1 MTSEVPLPPAR
12 PPRPAALAA
21 ARAAML
27 AEAAKP
33 KGLGWRTRMLLVL
46 ALTVGVGV
54 VVAVVGTLTGL
65 VSPGVLAA
73 RWVTA
78 LPVALA
84 GTLTVVA
91 AWTPGKRALRL
102 GAVFLA
108 AGAMMA
114 LVLGRAASSYTSST
128 PEWVCTVSHIA
139 AAIPAGVVGLIGLR
153 GMAPNRLR
161 AVLAGL
167 GIGTVGAL
175 LGELICERGPLHVGL
190 YHLSAWA
197 VVASAVVVV
206 ASRLSPRSFAP

>member
-1 MTSEVPLPPAR
+1 MTPDLQVPPPR
-12 PPRPAALAA
+12 PPRADALAA

-33 KGLGWRTRMLLVL
+33 RGAGWRARMLLVL
-46 ALTVGVGV
+46 ALTVGVFA
-54 VVAVVGTLTGL
+54 VVAVVGSLTGF
-65 VSPGVLAA
+65 VSPAVLAA

-108 AGAMMA
+108 GGAMLA
-114 LVLGRAASSYTSST
+114 LVLGRAASSYTSAT
-128 PEWVCTVSHIA
+128 PEWVCTASHIA
-139 AAIPAGVVGLIGLR
+139 AAIPAGAVGLLGLR

-175 LGELICERGPLHVGL
+175 LGELLCERGPMHVGL

-197 VVASAVVVV
+197 VVAAAIVVV
-206 ASRLSPRSFAP
+206 ASRLTPRSFAP

>member
-1 MTSEVPLPPAR
+1 MTPELPLPT
-12 PPRPAALAA
+12 PRAPRADALAA

-27 AEAAKP
+27 AEASKP
-33 KGLGWRTRMLLVL
+33 KRGGWRARMLLVL
-46 ALTVGVGV
+46 ALTVGVGA
-54 VVAVVGTLTGL
+54 VVAVVGTLAGFL
-65 VSPGVLAA
+65 SPGVLAA

-108 AGAMMA
+108 LGAA
-114 LVLGRAASSYTSST
+114 ATLVLGRAASTYTSST
-128 PEWVCTVSHIA
+128 PEWVCTASHIA
-139 AAIPAGVVGLIGLR
+139 AAIPAGAVGLLGLR

-190 YHLSAWA
+190 YHLSAWG
-197 VVASAVVVV
+197 VVAAAIVVI
-206 ASRLSPRSFAP
+206 ASRLAPRSFAP